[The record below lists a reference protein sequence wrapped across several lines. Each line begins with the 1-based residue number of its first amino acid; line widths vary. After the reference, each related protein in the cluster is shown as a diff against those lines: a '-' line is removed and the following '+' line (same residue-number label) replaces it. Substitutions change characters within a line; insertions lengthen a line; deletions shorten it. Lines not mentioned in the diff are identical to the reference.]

1 MLRIRPLKLSEAK
14 GDNKLRLMDIIMKLK
29 AMSDSIPD
37 LVLLQRYWS
46 DSFCLLDEIIQNY
59 DGSYKIEVLC
69 NDGNIHYFD
78 VDNPY
83 TNTCSHPII
92 PVIEFGDISDV
103 LINKESKVIEIGNG
117 LKEIQFGYYPQDLIS
132 PEEARNLLSNVNYVD
147 ENGPQYYSEKEK
159 KTKKMKSC
167 RFEGDSSKY
176 SFFEFDDLDRYYDRG
191 SYTFVKNKG
200 TSKQT
205 EMSFDRNSTVLL
217 RYKPIKWILDE
228 KEKLMVAESPVL
240 CGIPITSFKRDN
252 PESIEDTNLGSYLYG
267 FLDELGK
274 SAETEFLEDRYQ
286 ENKRENFV
294 PEKKSLYQFSDV
306 PEKKLSPDEEL
317 ENCIK
322 ANIPV
327 MLHGLSGVGKTGRIK
342 SIDPNAQIV
351 SLFTRS
357 KEEILGIVAYDKDSG
372 QVVFKK
378 PNWLEEL
385 EEKCRKDSDNIH
397 ILFFDE
403 ITLGEQDDI
412 QKAAYEII
420 LERTIRDGMWKLPP
434 NVRIVA
440 AGNSENESTV
450 AQDLPA
456 PLFSRLAHVYIDTT
470 PEQWMQWASMS
481 GIHPAII
488 GYIAYKSSIGEKV
501 LRTKYTGESP
511 HADPRRWEFAS
522 EMLKATNLPEAL
534 GPIIGDDLT
543 RDFAEF
549 VRTPTYSVED
559 VIQHP
564 YEMKRELKKLS
575 LDERYPTVL
584 SLVQVDEEH
593 VKEVREA
600 IKCLGPEFVALFEN
614 IWIQDKKERMDKIMQ
629 IQEIEELLEEGY
641 QVQ

>member
-1 MLRIRPLKLSEAK
+1 
-14 GDNKLRLMDIIMKLK
+14 MKQ
-29 AMSDSIPD
+29 SYDGNY
-37 LVLLQRYWS
+37 LLQVLRNDGS
-46 DSFCLLDEIIQNY
+46 TFY
-59 DGSYKIEVLC
+59 DGA
-69 NDGNIHYFD
+69 DH
-78 VDNPY
+78 PY
-83 TNTCSHPII
+83 NPII
-92 PVIEFGDISDV
+92 PVIEFDDISDV
-103 LINKESKVIEIGNG
+103 LINKESRVIDIGDG
-117 LKEIQFGYYPQDLIS
+117 LKEIQYGYYPNELI
-132 PEEARNLLSNVNYVD
+132 PPQKAKELLSTIEDVD
-147 ENGPQYYSEKEK
+147 ENGPSYYCVSENKI
-159 KTKKMKSC
+159 KKMNSC
-167 RFEGDSSKY
+167 RMEGDSCRY
-176 SFFEFDDLDRYYDRG
+176 GFFPFSDIVSYLSYDG
-191 SYTFVKNKG
+191 YKFVKNRG
-200 TSKQT
+200 TSRET
-205 EMSFDRNSTVLL
+205 VMEFYRSSTVILK
-217 RYKPIKWILDE
+217 YKPIKWILDE
-228 KEKLMVAESPVL
+228 KKKIMVAESPIT
-240 CGIPITSFKRDN
+240 CSIPITSFKKDN
-252 PESIEDTNLGSYLYG
+252 PESIEDTNLESYLYG
-267 FLDELGK
+267 LLDELGK
-274 SAETEFLEDRYQ
+274 GVELEFLEDRYQ

-450 AQDLPA
+450 AQDLPV

-488 GYIAYKSSIGEKV
+488 GYIAYKSSIGENV

-522 EMLKATNLPEAL
+522 EMLKFTNLPEAL

-600 IKCLGPEFVALFEN
+600 VKCLGPEFVALFEN

-629 IQEIEELLEEGY
+629 IQEIEKLLEEGY